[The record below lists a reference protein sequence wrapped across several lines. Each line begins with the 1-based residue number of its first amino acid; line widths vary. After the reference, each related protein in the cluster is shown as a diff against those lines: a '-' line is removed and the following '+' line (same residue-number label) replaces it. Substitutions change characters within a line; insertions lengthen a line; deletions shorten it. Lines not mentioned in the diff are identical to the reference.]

1 MSKPRRAR
9 AQSNT
14 PELRDTRTLGRAGV
28 LAALA
33 PLVVP
38 ALLEIHANML
48 ARSGWT
54 LIPELLAIA
63 VILGVLVLDGA
74 LTFVRTP
81 RFGRPLLLLG
91 VLATAGLVI
100 VDLRDQPAPALLLLV
115 GGFLLLTW
123 IFAAPEADDTIRV
136 RPVASKIATAR
147 AAAFG
152 TLAAA
157 LAMIGFRLTDAPFA
171 VGYPIVSLLVTV
183 GLTLRA
189 IGKPKLRTNDVVLGV
204 TALASLAGALALWN
218 SPDLAML
225 PVCGLPI
232 ALLITL
238 RRREHAV
245 DPLHGQG
252 WRELMLEQPARML
265 VSTFLVSG
273 MAGGVILTLPICST
287 GPEVSLIDGM
297 FTSFSA
303 ICVTGLT
310 VLDTATVYSRV
321 GQGVIMAIIQLG
333 GLGIMSFSTAAMV
346 LLGRRMSMRGERAAV
361 ELIGGQSRADL
372 TAALRRMLL
381 VTGVTELLGA
391 IGLTGLFL
399 REGDSIALAIWRGS
413 FTSVSAFCNA
423 GFGIQSDNLVTYQA
437 NPGVLHIVALL
448 IIFGGLGPAVVVG
461 FPAGLRRGRFNL
473 HAQIVLLTT
482 AILLI
487 VPTFMIAALEW
498 NTTLAGMS
506 LVDRLSNAW
515 FQSVTTRTA
524 GFNSVDFAAMNPAT
538 LVLVDAL
545 MFIGGSPGSTAGGI
559 KTTTLFV
566 LIAAVFAVTRQR
578 DAVIW
583 GGWRLPP
590 STLYRAAAV
599 VTLGALSVLL
609 STFLLLL
616 TQGMDL
622 QVALFECVS
631 ALGTVGLTIGGTA
644 QLDSIGKLIIITCM
658 FMGRVAP
665 LTLFLMFNRPVA
677 DETWEYPEQD
687 VSVG

>member
-1 MSKPRRAR
+1 MSKPRRSR
-9 AQSNT
+9 SKSFT
-14 PELRDTRTLGRAGV
+14 PELRDTRTLGRAGL
-28 LAALA
+28 LATLA

-38 ALLEIHANML
+38 VLTEIHGSMVERA
-48 ARSGWT
+48 GWE
-54 LIPELLAIA
+54 LIPEFLPIAMIVGLLM
-63 VILGVLVLDGA
+63 LDGA
-74 LTFVRTP
+74 LTFLRAPKV
-81 RFGRPLLLLG
+81 GRALLQIGALG
-91 VLATAGLVI
+91 LAGLV
-100 VDLRDQPAPALLLLV
+100 VAGLWDSPALALLVLV

-123 IFAAPEADDTIRV
+123 TFAAPEADESVRV
-136 RPVASKIATAR
+136 RPAASKIATAR

-152 TLAAA
+152 TLSMA
-157 LAMIGFRLTDAPFA
+157 LAMIGFRLTETPFA

-183 GLTLRA
+183 GLTVRA
-189 IGKPKLRTNDVVLGV
+189 IGRPKLRTNDVVLGV
-204 TALASLAGALALWN
+204 TALGSLVGSLALWA

-225 PVCGLPI
+225 PVCALPI

-238 RRREHAV
+238 RQHEQVA

-252 WRELMLEQPARML
+252 WRELMLEQPARLL
-265 VSTFLVSG
+265 VSTFVVG
-273 MAGGVILTLPICST
+273 GVAGGVILTLPICAT
-287 GPEVSLIDGM
+287 GPAVSLIDGV

-310 VLDTATVYSRV
+310 VVDTATVYSRI
-321 GQGVIMAIIQLG
+321 GQGVIMVIIQLG

-381 VTGVTELLGA
+381 VTGVTELVGA
-391 IGLTGLFL
+391 LGLTGLFWQA
-399 REGDSIALAIWRGS
+399 GDSLGEAIWRGA

-423 GFGIQSDNLVTYQA
+423 GFGLQSDNLVTYQA

-448 IIFGGLGPAVVVG
+448 IIIGGLGPAVVVG
-461 FPAGLRRGRFNL
+461 LPSGLRRGRFNL

-482 AILLI
+482 AVLLI
-487 VPTFMIAALEW
+487 VPTVMIAALEW
-498 NTTLAGMS
+498 DATLAGMGP
-506 LVDRLSNAW
+506 VDRISNAW

-524 GFNSVDFAAMNPAT
+524 GFNSVDFAAMTPAT

-583 GGWRLPP
+583 KGWRLPP

-599 VTLGALSVLL
+599 VTLGALSVLV
-609 STFLLLL
+609 SVFLLLL
-616 TQGMDL
+616 TQGMEL